1 MGLDGFAAAR
11 VNSGMIKTAK
21 WALGPGLQLLGS
33 ECRDGCWTVLALG
46 RGSARCP
53 ECDVQSTR
61 RHGWQVR
68 RLQDLPAQGTPVTL
82 QVCLARWRCQNQGCD
97 RQTFSDRLPE
107 VAQPSARRT
116 CRVAHLTRLFGHA
129 AGGRPAE
136 RLMSSLGLPQ
146 SDDTILR
153 SLKRHSSARDQ
164 AATLRVVG
172 IDDWAWR
179 KGSRYGTIVVDL
191 EQRKVVDVLP
201 DRSAE
206 ATGQWLGRHSGVE
219 IVSRD
224 RSGLYAEGARQGAP
238 QAHQVADR
246 FHLLQNLRQTI
257 EQQLSRAPQPTR
269 QSSPTNPE
277 AKPVIV
283 AGWMG
288 HGRQPAL
295 VEHRHMVS
303 TGRRAV
309 YTEMF
314 DRVKALQLAGQGVGG
329 IVRQTGFHWRTVS
342 KWVRLDELPQR
353 NVMAPKPNTPSGFH
367 DHLARRWAEG
377 CTSGR
382 DLLLEIRQLG
392 YTGSLSHL
400 GRLLA
405 GWRRAGRPVTV
416 DTITTATPL
425 LLDPATGHLV
435 SPIVAAA
442 LCVKP
447 RGLLTDPQAAKVDAF
462 KAISPA
468 FATMRALAM
477 RFRGILRGGDAEKLT
492 AWMHDADHTALYG
505 IRRFVHTLRQDL
517 AAVRNAI
524 TETWSNG
531 QTEGHINRLKML
543 KRAMYGRAGIDLLCA
558 RMIPLSPTQ
567 NHTK

>member
-1 MGLDGFAAAR
+1 MAD
-11 VNSGMIKTAK
+11 
-21 WALGPGLQLLGS
+21 
-33 ECRDGCWTVLALG
+33 
-46 RGSARCP
+46 
-53 ECDVQSTR
+53 
-61 RHGWQVR
+61 
-68 RLQDLPAQGTPVTL
+68 
-82 QVCLARWRCQNQGCD
+82 
-97 RQTFSDRLPE
+97 
-107 VAQPSARRT
+107 
-116 CRVAHLTRLFGHA
+116 LTRLFGHA

-136 RLMSSLGLPQ
+136 RLMASLGLPQ

-153 SLKRHSSARDQ
+153 SLKRHPGAQDE

-172 IDDWAWR
+172 IDDWAWQ
-179 KGSRYGTIVVDL
+179 KGSRYGTIMVDL

-314 DRVKALQLAGQGVGG
+314 DRVKALQLAGQGVGA
-329 IVRQTGFHWRTVS
+329 IVCQTGFHWRTVA
-342 KWVRLDELPQR
+342 KWVRLDEVPQR
-353 NVMAPKPNTPSGFH
+353 NVMAPKPNTPIGFH
-367 DHLARRWAEG
+367 EHLARRWAEG

-382 DLLLEIRQLG
+382 ALLLEIRQLG
-392 YTGSLSHL
+392 YGQPVSL

-416 DTITTATPL
+416 DAITTATPL
-425 LLDPATGHLV
+425 LLDPLTGHLV

-447 RGLLTDPQAAKVDAF
+447 RGLLPDAQAAKVDAF

-477 RFRGILRGGDAEKLT
+477 RFRDILRGSDVEKLS
-492 AWMHDADHTALYG
+492 AWLHDADHSALYV
-505 IRRFVHTLRQDL
+505 IRRFVRTLRQDL

-531 QTEGHINRLKML
+531 QTEGQINRLKML
-543 KRAMYGRAGIDLLCA
+543 KRAMYGRAGIDLLRA
-558 RMIPLSPTQ
+558 RMIPLSPIQ

>member
-1 MGLDGFAAAR
+1 MAD
-11 VNSGMIKTAK
+11 
-21 WALGPGLQLLGS
+21 
-33 ECRDGCWTVLALG
+33 
-46 RGSARCP
+46 
-53 ECDVQSTR
+53 
-61 RHGWQVR
+61 
-68 RLQDLPAQGTPVTL
+68 
-82 QVCLARWRCQNQGCD
+82 
-97 RQTFSDRLPE
+97 
-107 VAQPSARRT
+107 
-116 CRVAHLTRLFGHA
+116 LTRLFGHA

-136 RLMSSLGLPQ
+136 RLMASLGLPQ

-153 SLKRHSSARDQ
+153 SLKRHPGARDE

-172 IDDWAWR
+172 IDDWAWQ
-179 KGSRYGTIVVDL
+179 KGCRYGTIMVDL
-191 EQRKVVDVLP
+191 EQREVVDVLP
-201 DRSAE
+201 DRSVE
-206 ATGQWLGRHSGVE
+206 TTSRWLVRHSGVE
-219 IVSRD
+219 VVSRD
-224 RSGLYAEGARQGAP
+224 RCGLYAEGARQGAP
-238 QAHQVADR
+238 QANQVADR

-257 EQQLSRAPQPTR
+257 EQQLSRAPRPTR
-269 QSSPTNPE
+269 QPSPTNPE

-295 VEHRHMVS
+295 VEHRHLVS

-309 YTEMF
+309 YTDMF
-314 DRVKALQLAGQGVGG
+314 IRVKALQLAGHGVGA
-329 IVRQTGFHWRTVS
+329 IVRQTGFHWRTVA

-367 DHLARRWAEG
+367 EHLARRWAEG

-382 DLLLEIRQLG
+382 ALLLEIRQLG

-416 DTITTATPL
+416 DAITTATPL
-425 LLDPATGHLV
+425 LLDPLTGHLV

-447 RGLLTDPQAAKVDAF
+447 RGLLTDAQAAKVDAF

-477 RFRGILRGGDAEKLT
+477 RFRGILRGGDVEKLT
-492 AWMHDADHTALYG
+492 AWLHDADHSALYG

-531 QTEGHINRLKML
+531 QTEGQINRLKML
-543 KRAMYGRAGIDLLCA
+543 KRAMYGRAGIDLLRA
-558 RMIPLSPTQ
+558 RMIPLSPIQ